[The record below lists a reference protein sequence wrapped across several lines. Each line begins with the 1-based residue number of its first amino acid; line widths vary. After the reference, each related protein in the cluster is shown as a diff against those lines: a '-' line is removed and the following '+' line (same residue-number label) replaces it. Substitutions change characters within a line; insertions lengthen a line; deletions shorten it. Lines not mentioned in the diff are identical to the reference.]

1 MCQQAVQQ
9 KGWVLK
15 YIPEAKKT
23 LGLCQHAIQQ
33 DDWAILYVPK
43 ALQYRLA
50 LNSPG
55 HTN

>member
-43 ALQYRLA
+43 ALQHRLA
-50 LNSPG
+50 INSSG
-55 HTN
+55 HTT